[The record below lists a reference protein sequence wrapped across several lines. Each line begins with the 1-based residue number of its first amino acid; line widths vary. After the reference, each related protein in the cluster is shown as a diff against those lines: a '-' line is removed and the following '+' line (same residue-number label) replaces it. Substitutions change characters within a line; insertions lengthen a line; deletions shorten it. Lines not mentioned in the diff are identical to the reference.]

1 MHRNQLDGYVRDVP
15 DHPFADIEATLKR
28 SVAAFRE
35 AGVPALLA
43 GSLAVWARG
52 GPETRH
58 DLDFVVKPEDAEAA
72 LQALVD
78 AGMQP
83 ERPPEGWLLKA
94 RDGEVLVDLIFE
106 PRGLVVDDE
115 LIARGE
121 EREVMAIGIRLMA
134 LEDVLTSKLMAL
146 DEHSAD
152 YSQLLLMARTLREQ
166 IDWQAL
172 HDRTRESAFA
182 KAFFTLAE
190 ELGIASPADTAARRP
205 ATPASRPRVRVVE
218 G

>member
-1 MHRNQLDGYVRDVP
+1 VSET
-15 DHPFADIEATLKR
+15 PFKEMEATLKKA
-28 SVAAFRE
+28 VAAFRD
-35 AGVPALLA
+35 AQVPALLA

-58 DLDFVVKPEDAEAA
+58 DLDFVVKPEDAGRA
-72 LQALVD
+72 LQALED
-78 AGMQP
+78 AGMKP
-83 ERPPEGWLLKA
+83 ERPPEGWLYKA
-94 RDGEVLVDLIFE
+94 WDGDILVDVIFE
-106 PRGLVVDDE
+106 PRGLTVDDA

-121 EREVMAIGIRLMA
+121 DREVMAIGIRLMA

-152 YSQLLLMARTLREQ
+152 FSKLLLMTRTLREQ

-172 HDRTRESAFA
+172 RDRTRESAFA

-190 ELGIASPADTAARRP
+190 ELDIAPAASATEPQAAAAAAR
-205 ATPASRPRVRVVE
+205 ARVRVVE

>member
-1 MHRNQLDGYVRDVP
+1 LGVP
-15 DHPFADIEATLKR
+15 DHPFDDIEATLKR

-43 GSLAVWARG
+43 GSLAIWARG

-58 DLDFVVKPEDAEAA
+58 DLDFVVKPCDAERA

-78 AGMQP
+78 AGMKA
-83 ERPPEGWLLKA
+83 EYPPEGWLYKA
-94 RDGEVLVDLIFE
+94 WDDAVLVDVIFE
-106 PRGLVVDDE
+106 PRGLIVDDS
-115 LIARGE
+115 LIERGE

-134 LEDVLTSKLMAL
+134 IEDVLTSKLMAL

-152 YSQLLLMARTLREQ
+152 YSQLLLMTRTLREK

-172 HDRTRESAFA
+172 RDRTRESAFA

-190 ELGIASPADTAARRP
+190 ELSIAPPAADSGPSAAAP
-205 ATPASRPRVRVVE
+205 ARARVRVVE

>member
-1 MHRNQLDGYVRDVP
+1 MHRNRAYGYRLGVS
-15 DHPFADIEATLKR
+15 DHPFHDIEASLKK
-28 SVAAFRE
+28 SVAALRE

-58 DLDFVVKPEDAEAA
+58 DLDFVVKPSDAERA

-78 AGMQP
+78 AGMKA
-83 ERPPEGWLLKA
+83 EYPPEGWLYKA
-94 RDGEVLVDLIFE
+94 WDGEVLVDLIFE
-106 PRGLVVDDE
+106 PRGLTVDDD

-134 LEDVLTSKLMAL
+134 VEDVLTSKLMAL

-152 YSQLLLMARTLREQ
+152 FSKLLLMTRTLREQ
-166 IDWQAL
+166 IDWDAL
-172 HDRTRESAFA
+172 RGRTRESAFA

-190 ELGIASPADTAARRP
+190 ELAIAPPADANAPQAAAAR
-205 ATPASRPRVRVVE
+205 ARVRVVE
-218 G
+218 QR

>member
-1 MHRNQLDGYVRDVP
+1 M
-15 DHPFADIEATLKR
+15 EATLKKA
-28 SVAAFRE
+28 VAAFRE
-35 AGVPALLA
+35 AEVPALLA

-58 DLDFVVKPEDAEAA
+58 DLDFVVKPEDAERA
-72 LQALVD
+72 LKALEAV
-78 AGMQP
+78 GMQP
-83 ERPPEGWLLKA
+83 EIPPEGWLYKA
-94 RDGEVLVDLIFE
+94 WDGGILVDVIFE
-106 PRGLVVDDE
+106 PRGLTVDDA

-121 EREVMAIGIRLMA
+121 VREVMAIGIRLMA
-134 LEDVLTSKLMAL
+134 IEDVLTSKLMAL

-152 YSQLLLMARTLREQ
+152 FSKLLRMTRTLREQ

-172 HDRTRESAFA
+172 RDRTRESAFA

-190 ELGIASPADTAARRP
+190 ELGIAPGADPTAPPAPAAAAR
-205 ATPASRPRVRVVE
+205 ARVRVIE

>member
-1 MHRNQLDGYVRDVP
+1 
-15 DHPFADIEATLKR
+15 
-28 SVAAFRE
+28 
-35 AGVPALLA
+35 
-43 GSLAVWARG
+43 
-52 GPETRH
+52 
-58 DLDFVVKPEDAEAA
+58 
-72 LQALVD
+72 
-78 AGMQP
+78 
-83 ERPPEGWLLKA
+83 
-94 RDGEVLVDLIFE
+94 
-106 PRGLVVDDE
+106 VDDD

-152 YSQLLLMARTLREQ
+152 FSKLLLMTRTLREQ

-172 HDRTRESAFA
+172 RDRTRESAFA

-190 ELGIASPADTAARRP
+190 ELEIAPQPDAALGGPTA
-205 ATPASRPRVRVVE
+205 PASRPRVRVLE